1 MKYLLSL
8 LLILLITAC
17 SSTANQAPLWINQP
31 EKVYSDSE
39 YLSAVGEGRNNE
51 QAKQV
56 ALANLSRIFSVSI
69 AEEQIDKSTF
79 SSESGKTNTEVSRY
93 ISAKADQELKGATIK
108 ETYQSEQGQFYAVAV
123 LKKMPTARA
132 FRDSINQLDQ
142 AVAGNLSYAKN
153 TAPNFFEALQA
164 LEQAHIQQQ
173 QRENDNRNL
182 LIVAPT
188 GIASS
193 ITSDDIEQL
202 IKKSLSS
209 LSFKI
214 DSNDKFMQ
222 QQLSASAA
230 NLGVT
235 VTNNSSMTLYGKVDK
250 QPVYSQGGWFWL
262 RGNIHI
268 NVKDG
273 DNTTQ
278 QMIFP
283 YKVSAQ
289 QEAMLTS
296 RIEDHIAKNL
306 DNYILKTMFKE

>member
-1 MKYLLSL
+1 MKKIFSCLVI
-8 LLILLITAC
+8 LILTAC
-17 SSTANQAPLWINQP
+17 SSTSDQAPSWLNQP
-31 EKVYSDSE
+31 EIVYPQSQ
-39 YLSAVGEGRNNE
+39 YLSAVGLGRDTE

-56 ALANLSRIFSVSI
+56 ALANLARIFSVSI
-69 AEEQIDKSTF
+69 AEEQIDKSSF
-79 SSESGKTNTEVSRY
+79 SSEQGKTNTEVTRF
-93 ISAKADQELKGATIK
+93 ISAKANQQLQGATIK
-108 ETYQSEQGQFYAVAV
+108 ETYQDQQGQYYAVAV
-123 LKKMPTARA
+123 LPKMPSAKA
-132 FRDSINQLDQ
+132 FRDSINQLDRK
-142 AVAGNLSYAKN
+142 VVGNLHYAKN
-153 TAPNFFEALQA
+153 DAPNFLKALNA
-164 LEQAHIQQQ
+164 LEQAHKAQQ
-173 QRENDNRNL
+173 QRENDNRSL

-188 GIASS
+188 GIASTT
-193 ITSDDIEQL
+193 TSADIEQL

-214 DSNDKFMQ
+214 DSNDNFMQ

-230 NLGVT
+230 NLGVK
-235 VTNNSSMTLYGKVDK
+235 VMSNSSMTLSGKIDK

-262 RGNIHI
+262 RGNIYI

-296 RIEDHIAKNL
+296 RVDDHVAKNL

>member
-1 MKYLLSL
+1 MKYFLSL
-8 LLILLITAC
+8 LVILLITAC
-17 SSTANQAPLWINQP
+17 SSASNQAPLWINQP
-31 EKVYSDSE
+31 KNVYPESE

-56 ALANLSRIFSVSI
+56 ALANLSRIFSVSL

-79 SSESGKTNTEVSRY
+79 SSELGKTNTEVSRY

-108 ETYQSEQGQFYAVAV
+108 ETYQSLQGQFYAVAV

-132 FRDSINQLDQ
+132 FRDSINQLDR

-153 TAPNFFEALQA
+153 TAPNFFTALKA
-164 LEQAHIQQQ
+164 LEQAHMNQQ

-182 LIVAPT
+182 LIVAPI

-193 ITSDDIEQL
+193 ITSFDIEQL

-214 DSNDKFMQ
+214 DSDDKFMQ
-222 QQLSASAA
+222 QQLSASAS

-235 VTNNSSMTLYGKVDK
+235 VANNSSMILSGKVDK

-268 NVKDG
+268 NVNDG

-289 QEAMLTS
+289 QEAMLNS
-296 RIEDHIAKNL
+296 RIEDYIAQNL
-306 DNYILKTMFKE
+306 DNYILKTMFKK

>member
-8 LLILLITAC
+8 LMILLITAC

-31 EKVYSDSE
+31 KEVYSESE

-108 ETYQSEQGQFYAVAV
+108 ETYQSEQGQFYAVSV

-182 LIVAPT
+182 LIVAPS

-262 RGNIHI
+262 RGNINI

-306 DNYILKTMFKE
+306 DNYILKTIFKE

>member
-8 LLILLITAC
+8 LMILLITAC

-31 EKVYSDSE
+31 KEIYSESE

-79 SSESGKTNTEVSRY
+79 SSDSGKTNTEVSRY

-108 ETYQSEQGQFYAVAV
+108 ETFQSEHGQFYAVAV

-173 QRENDNRNL
+173 LRENDNRNL

-202 IKKSLSS
+202 IKISLSS

-235 VTNNSSMTLYGKVDK
+235 VTNNSFMTLYGKVDK

>member
-8 LLILLITAC
+8 LMILLITAC

-31 EKVYSDSE
+31 KEIYSESE

-108 ETYQSEQGQFYAVAV
+108 ETFQSEQGQFYALAV

-193 ITSDDIEQL
+193 ITSNDIEQL